1 MLKILVS
8 NFVNLEEKVINQIPN
23 IIVDDL
29 YEYVFSCNE
38 DIKKQEIFIK
48 LKSISMLHIDTLLL
62 LNLFGKAA
70 KKGILEIGSY
80 VGGSTI
86 SAALDSN
93 VQVVAVEP
101 GGTFKEQPSLPS
113 NNIIEDFISNIV
125 SWDVDKKIKLVRGV
139 SYDKL
144 VVEKVNNL
152 LHSVDLFIL
161 DADGLI
167 ERDIQTYHHLLEKNC
182 IVVIDDYVSNDA
194 KSKQVRES
202 VDKLVFNKTLEPFGV
217 FMWGTWFGKY
227 LKP

>member
-1 MLKILVS
+1 MIKIQVS
-8 NFVNLEEKVINQIPN
+8 NFVNFEEKIINQIPN

-29 YEYVFSCNE
+29 YEYVFSCSE
-38 DIKKQEIFIK
+38 DAVKQEKFKK

-62 LNLFGKAA
+62 LNLFGRAA
-70 KKGILEIGSY
+70 KKGILEIGPY

-93 VQVVAVEP
+93 VPVVTIEP

-113 NNIIEDFISNIV
+113 SNIIKDFISNV
-125 SWDVDKKIKLVRGV
+125 VDWNVDKKIKLIRGV
-139 SYDKL
+139 SYDPL
-144 VVEKVNNL
+144 VIEKVNTT

-182 IVVIDDYVSNDA
+182 IIAIDDYVSNDA
-194 KSKQVRES
+194 KSKQIRES
-202 VDKLVFNKTLEPFGV
+202 VDKLVFNKTLEPCGV
-217 FMWGTWFGKY
+217 FMWGTWFGRY